1 VSGSTETKTYG
12 QSTTVGEHEEQQTLS
27 RTGVFGK
34 DVDERC
40 RLFKNVRV
48 MFSPI
53 GILFSGKV
61 RYTAIT

>member
-1 VSGSTETKTYG
+1 MSGSTATNTDGK
-12 QSTTVGEHEEQQTLS
+12 SATVGEHEEQHTLS
-27 RTGVFGK
+27 STGVFGK

-40 RLFKNVRV
+40 RLFKNLRV